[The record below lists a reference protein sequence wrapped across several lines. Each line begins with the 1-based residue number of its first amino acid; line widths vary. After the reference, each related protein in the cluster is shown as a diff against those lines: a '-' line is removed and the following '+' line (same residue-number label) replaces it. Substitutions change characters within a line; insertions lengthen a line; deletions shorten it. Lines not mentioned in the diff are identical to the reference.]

1 MEVNIVNQENNSIQK
16 IAVLTSGGDAPG
28 MNAVIRAI
36 VRSGIENGLEVYGI
50 YDGYRGLVEGK
61 IENMDRN
68 DVTNIINRGGTILGS
83 ARLPEFSKDEV
94 AQIAVDQLRNRGIQ
108 AVITIGGDG
117 TYRGALKLTKMG
129 INCIGLPGTI
139 DNDIASTEFT
149 IGFDTAV
156 NTAVDAIDKLRDTSN
171 SHQRCSIVEVMGRYC
186 GDIAYAASVA
196 TGADLVITSET
207 GFSLEEVINTVK
219 RCQTHKSRHVLI
231 VITEHITDVRE
242 LAKQVQEYTGFDTRA
257 TILGHIQR
265 GGNPSPFDRVLAT
278 RLGNAAVEE
287 LLKGEGGKC
296 MGVFRNEIVATPI
309 EEALQ
314 MKKQMFKGY
323 KELAKKVS

>member
-1 MEVNIVNQENNSIQK
+1 MEKETVKSIHK

-28 MNAVIRAI
+28 MNATIRSI
-36 VRSGIENGLEVYGI
+36 VRAGIDSGLSVYGI
-50 YDGYRGLVEGK
+50 EDGYRGLVEGRVY
-61 IENMDRN
+61 EMDRN
-68 DVTNIINRGGTILGS
+68 AVTNIINRGGTILGS

-94 AQIAVDQLRNRGIQ
+94 AQIAVEQLHNRGIE

-117 TYRGALKLTKMG
+117 TYRGALKLTQMG
-129 INCIGLPGTI
+129 INCVGVPGTI

-186 GDIAYAASVA
+186 GDIAYAAALA

-207 GFSLEEVINTVK
+207 GFDLNEVIDTVK
-219 RCQTHKSRHVLI
+219 RCQGHKSRHVLI
-231 VITEHITDVRE
+231 VITEHDTDVME
-242 LAKQVQEYTGFDTRA
+242 LAKKIKEYTGFDARA

-265 GGNPSPFDRVLAT
+265 GGSPSPFDRVLAT
-278 RLGNAAVEE
+278 RLGIAAVDE
-287 LLKGEGGKC
+287 LIKGNGGVC
-296 MGVFRNEIVATPI
+296 MGIFKNKVVATPI
-309 EEALQ
+309 EEALT

-323 KELAKKVS
+323 KEMTKRVS

>member
-1 MEVNIVNQENNSIQK
+1 MENEQKKSIHK

-28 MNAVIRAI
+28 MNATIRSI
-36 VRSGIENGLEVYGI
+36 VRSGIQNGLEVYGI
-50 YDGYRGLVEGK
+50 EEGYLGLVEGK
-61 IENMDRN
+61 IFKMERN
-68 DVTNIINRGGTILGS
+68 SVTNIINRGGTILGS
-83 ARLPEFSKDEV
+83 ARLPNFKEDEV
-94 AQIAVDQLRNRGIQ
+94 AQKAVDELKKRGIE

-117 TYRGALKLTKMG
+117 TYRGALKLTGMG

-139 DNDIASTEFT
+139 DNDIASSEFT

-186 GDIAYAASVA
+186 GDIAYAAAVA

-207 GFSLEEVINTVK
+207 GFSLEEVIDTVK
-219 RCQTHKSRHVLI
+219 RCQNNKSRHVLI

-242 LAKQVQEYTGFDTRA
+242 LAKQIREYTGFDSRA

-265 GGNPSPFDRVLAT
+265 GGQPSPFDRVLAT
-278 RLGNAAVEE
+278 RLGIAAVEE

-296 MGVFRNEIVATPI
+296 IGIFHNQIVATPI

-314 MKKQMFKGY
+314 MKKSVFHGY
-323 KELAKKVS
+323 KEIATKVS

>member
-1 MEVNIVNQENNSIQK
+1 MVNQGAKTIEK

-36 VRSGIENGLEVYGI
+36 VRSGIENGLEVYGV
-50 YDGYRGLVEGK
+50 YDGYRGLVEGN
-61 IENMDRN
+61 IEKMDRN
-68 DVTNIINRGGTILGS
+68 DVTNIINRGGTVLGS

-94 AQIAVDQLRNRGIQ
+94 AQIAVEQLKRRGIQ
-108 AVITIGGDG
+108 AVITVGGDG
-117 TYRGALKLTKMG
+117 TYRGALKLTGMG
-129 INCIGLPGTI
+129 INCIGVPGTI

-219 RCQTHKSRHVLI
+219 RCQNHKSRHVLI

-242 LAKQVQEYTGFDTRA
+242 LAKQVHEYTGFDTRA

-296 MGVFRNEIVATPI
+296 IGVFKNEIVATPI

-323 KELAKKVS
+323 KELTKKVS

>member
-1 MEVNIVNQENNSIQK
+1 MEKETVKSIHK

-28 MNAVIRAI
+28 MNATIRSI
-36 VRSGIENGLEVYGI
+36 VRAGIDSGLSVYGI
-50 YDGYRGLVEGK
+50 EDGYRGLVEGRVY
-61 IENMDRN
+61 EMDRN
-68 DVTNIINRGGTILGS
+68 AVTNIINRGGTILGS

-94 AQIAVDQLRNRGIQ
+94 AQIAVEQLHNRGIE

-117 TYRGALKLTKMG
+117 TYRGALKLTQMG
-129 INCIGLPGTI
+129 INCVGVPGTI

-186 GDIAYAASVA
+186 GDIAYAAALA

-207 GFSLEEVINTVK
+207 GFDLNEVIDTVK
-219 RCQTHKSRHVLI
+219 RCQGHKSRHVLI
-231 VITEHITDVRE
+231 VITEHVTDVME
-242 LAKQVQEYTGFDTRA
+242 LAKKIKEYTGFDARA

-265 GGNPSPFDRVLAT
+265 GGSPSPFDRVLAT
-278 RLGNAAVEE
+278 RLGIAAVDE
-287 LLKGEGGKC
+287 LIKGNGGD
-296 MGVFRNEIVATPI
+296 
-309 EEALQ
+309 
-314 MKKQMFKGY
+314 KGCRR
-323 KELAKKVS
+323 

>member
-1 MEVNIVNQENNSIQK
+1 MVNQEENAIQK

-36 VRSGIENGLEVYGI
+36 VRSGIESGLEVYGI

-61 IENMDRN
+61 IEKMNRN

-94 AQIAVDQLRNRGIQ
+94 AQIAVDQLSNRGIQ

-129 INCIGLPGTI
+129 INCIGVPGTI
-139 DNDIASTEFT
+139 DNDISSTEFT

-186 GDIAYAASVA
+186 GDIAYAAAVA

-219 RCQTHKSRHVLI
+219 RCQNHKSRHVLI
-231 VITEHITDVRE
+231 VITEHITDVSE

-265 GGNPSPFDRVLAT
+265 GGSPSPFDRVLAT

-287 LLKGEGGKC
+287 LIKGEGGRC
-296 MGVFRNEIVATPI
+296 MGIFKNEIVATPI
-309 EEALQ
+309 EDALK

-323 KELAKKVS
+323 KELTKKVS

>member
-219 RCQTHKSRHVLI
+219 RCQNHKSRHVLI

-265 GGNPSPFDRVLAT
+265 GGSPSPFDRVLAT

-296 MGVFRNEIVATPI
+296 MGVFKNEIVATPI
-309 EEALQ
+309 EEAFQ

-323 KELAKKVS
+323 KELATKVS

>member
-1 MEVNIVNQENNSIQK
+1 MEKETVKSIHK

-28 MNAVIRAI
+28 MNATIRSI
-36 VRSGIENGLEVYGI
+36 VRAGIDSGLSVYGI
-50 YDGYRGLVEGK
+50 EDGYRGLVEGRVY
-61 IENMDRN
+61 EMDRN
-68 DVTNIINRGGTILGS
+68 AVTNIINRGGTVLGS

-94 AQIAVDQLRNRGIQ
+94 AQIAVEQLHNRGIE

-117 TYRGALKLTKMG
+117 TYRGALKLTQMG
-129 INCIGLPGTI
+129 INCVGVPGTI

-186 GDIAYAASVA
+186 GDIAYAAALA

-207 GFSLEEVINTVK
+207 GFDLNEVIDTKYTLSKNGK
-219 RCQTHKSRHVLI
+219 QTKAKD
-231 VITEHITDVRE
+231 TDQI
-242 LAKQVQEYTGFDTRA
+242 AKKIKEYTGFDARA

-265 GGNPSPFDRVLAT
+265 GGSPSPFDRVLAT
-278 RLGNAAVEE
+278 RLGIAAVDE
-287 LLKGEGGKC
+287 LIKGNGGVC
-296 MGVFRNEIVATPI
+296 MGIFKNEVVATPI
-309 EEALQ
+309 EEALT

-323 KELAKKVS
+323 KEMTKRVS

>member
-1 MEVNIVNQENNSIQK
+1 MVNQEENAIQK

-61 IENMDRN
+61 IEKMNRN

-94 AQIAVDQLRNRGIQ
+94 AQIAVDQLSNRGIQ

-129 INCIGLPGTI
+129 INCIGVPGTI
-139 DNDIASTEFT
+139 DNDISSTEFT

-186 GDIAYAASVA
+186 GDIAYAAAVA

-219 RCQTHKSRHVLI
+219 RCQNHKSRHVLI
-231 VITEHITDVRE
+231 VITEHITDVSE

-265 GGNPSPFDRVLAT
+265 GGSPSPFDRVLAT

-287 LLKGEGGKC
+287 LIKGEGGRC
-296 MGVFRNEIVATPI
+296 MGVFKNEIVATPI
-309 EEALQ
+309 EDALK

-323 KELAKKVS
+323 KELTKKVS

>member
-1 MEVNIVNQENNSIQK
+1 MVNQGAKTIEK

-28 MNAVIRAI
+28 MNAVVRAI
-36 VRSGIENGLEVYGI
+36 VRSGIENGLEVYGV
-50 YDGYRGLVEGK
+50 YDGYRGLVEGN
-61 IENMDRN
+61 IEKMDRN

-94 AQIAVDQLRNRGIQ
+94 AQIAVEQLKRRGIQ

-117 TYRGALKLTKMG
+117 TYRGALKLTGMG
-129 INCIGLPGTI
+129 INCIGVPGTI

-219 RCQTHKSRHVLI
+219 RCQNHKSRHVLI

-242 LAKQVQEYTGFDTRA
+242 LAKQVHEYTGFDTRA

-296 MGVFRNEIVATPI
+296 IGVFKNEIVATPI

-323 KELAKKVS
+323 KELTKKVS

>member
-1 MEVNIVNQENNSIQK
+1 MVNQGEKTIEK

-36 VRSGIENGLEVYGI
+36 VRSGIENGLEVYGV
-50 YDGYRGLVEGK
+50 YDGYRGLVEGN
-61 IENMDRN
+61 IEKMDRN
-68 DVTNIINRGGTILGS
+68 DVTNIINRGGTVLGS

-94 AQIAVDQLRNRGIQ
+94 AQIAVEQLKRRGIQ

-117 TYRGALKLTKMG
+117 TYRGALKLTGMG
-129 INCIGLPGTI
+129 INCIGVPGTI

-219 RCQTHKSRHVLI
+219 RCQNHKSRHVLI

-242 LAKQVQEYTGFDTRA
+242 LAKQVHEYTGFDTRA

-287 LLKGEGGKC
+287 LLKGEGGEC
-296 MGVFRNEIVATPI
+296 MGVFKNEIVATPI

-323 KELAKKVS
+323 KELTKKVS